1 MGDFYLDARLDALRR
16 SQNPD
21 GGWPYFAGKQSWLEP
36 TVYAALA
43 LDGEP
48 AADRAWKL
56 LKSWQMRSG
65 AVRPAADVQVESWAT
80 ALCVTLSAAR
90 GEFGEPFERAVQW
103 LLKTQGEDSNLLT
116 RAASAAGLF
125 KPDRN
130 PHNHGWPWKP
140 GTSSWVEP
148 TAHALVALK
157 LASAKLPDK
166 KEVAERIRTG
176 QAALFDLRASDGGW
190 NYGNRT
196 VWGVDLPSYP
206 ETTALALIGLQ
217 SSGATDVL
225 EAARKIN
232 IERVSPLARAWLAI
246 ALRLYGVETPAPAA
260 RPTPDLLLTA
270 VEALGCAN
278 YRYFKTGGEA

>member
-1 MGDFYLDARLDALRR
+1 MGDSYLDARLHALRR
-16 SQNPD
+16 TQNPD

-43 LDGEP
+43 LHGEP

-56 LKSWQMRSG
+56 LQSWQTRSG
-65 AVRPAADVQVESWAT
+65 AFRPAADVQMESWGT
-80 ALCVTLSAAR
+80 ALCITLAVAR
-90 GEFGEPFERAVQW
+90 GEFGDPFERGVEW
-103 LLKTQGEDSNLLT
+103 LLKTEGEDSNLLT
-116 RAASAAGLF
+116 RAASAVGLF

-130 PHNHGWPWKP
+130 PRYHGWPWKP

-157 LASAKLPDK
+157 LASAKRQDRD
-166 KEVAERIRTG
+166 VTGRIRLG
-176 QAALFDLRASDGGW
+176 QAELLDLRASDGGW

-217 SSGATDVL
+217 ASGVKDVL
-225 EAARKIN
+225 DAARKIG

-246 ALRLYGVETPAPAA
+246 ALRLYGVATPAPTAP
-260 RPTPDLLLTA
+260 PTPDLMLTA
-270 VEALGCAN
+270 LEALGCAN